1 MDTNDK
7 NIEPVIDLGFSLGYS
22 NQCIQRRLKN
32 DSGAGANAASS
43 VDMTFVATNALSE
56 LVWSPKK
63 GLSLKCADGTFSN
76 KKPSLLRGAGPSDM
90 VSGSNADKA
99 IGKKVFMTP
108 PEESDVRSEV
118 AGRDNPTKFVT
129 SDTGL
134 FPLLSESR
142 HKVKIAT
149 DDHKEEMKT
158 AVGLPFLQKMEDAR
172 NNKAEDI
179 YDPINLQVD
188 EISRTWET
196 KFPSLSD
203 ETKLDVAQNGPTSKE
218 PNVRIGG
225 VGDASH
231 TLQTEIVSASQVCS
245 VEECE
250 SYDTNMQKAP
260 LGREHFESPSCM
272 EKERENNMGT
282 GPYICPLE
290 KLESTAENDF
300 KTPHSENVC
309 DVATEIVGSQNAK
322 EVRSSSQQD
331 DEILPKDNDC
341 AIKQSPTYSRTRRYQ
356 MKGKAKALSDGNL
369 NERMLDMDDDSH
381 ESVESCNSVG
391 LFSTGK
397 RQRNFDPHSYV
408 GSKSIKT
415 KIQESPGSSSFV
427 KHDGSFMNWISNM
440 MKGFL
445 KSNEDEAPSLA
456 LTLANHKHGHEDR
469 DKNLISCNRNQD
481 QGCKTMG
488 FHSLFQSLYCPKTKA
503 QETVALNANTQ
514 TEGSKELGLDNKIC
528 DSNATPITCRMVTDN
543 VYKRFLQPNEKLNE
557 STSGNGTA
565 PPALTK
571 LLSTNIASGQEIS
584 GSNSAEKKNSCNMET
599 DKEKDETSSN
609 SSRGKRK
616 RNDAEQPSEGKATNT
631 SGYRSDP
638 LTSLWITRLSPKT
651 SGPLSNRDL
660 CHRRTGETLDGFT
673 DFIRLKAQWQ
683 NHPSSYQDKKIVGAR
698 EEEHFTEDPV
708 CMQNC
713 ANSTEVS
720 FSINKVNGQHDE
732 KSMCKM
738 NSTLPFSR
746 FRNSEA
752 MASVFARRL
761 DALKHIMPSY
771 GTDDSSHGNLTC
783 FFCGIKGHHV
793 RDCPEII
800 DSELADILRNANS
813 FNGANEFPCVCIRCF
828 QSNHW
833 AVACPSASSRT
844 RHQAEYGASL
854 VHESSPCKILLNP
867 RNEDDAKQS
876 DGKDS
881 QLQAADAPT
890 VRNGKLH
897 EASASRKMNMNM
909 KPFERDTASSSGEKK
924 LKENQVM
931 PLSINSQILDVPKGI
946 FDAVKRLRLSRTI
959 ILKWMNSHTPPSH
972 LDGFFLRLRLG
983 KWEQGLGGTGYY
995 VACIT
1000 GVQSQ
1005 SSKQKFKNS
1014 IAVIVGGVKCLV
1026 ESQYISNHDFTE
1038 GELMAWW
1045 CATLKDGGKTPS
1057 EEDLRL
1063 KVEEMKMLR
1072 F

>member
-1 MDTNDK
+1 
-7 NIEPVIDLGFSLGYS
+7 
-22 NQCIQRRLKN
+22 
-32 DSGAGANAASS
+32 
-43 VDMTFVATNALSE
+43 
-56 LVWSPKK
+56 
-63 GLSLKCADGTFSN
+63 
-76 KKPSLLRGAGPSDM
+76 
-90 VSGSNADKA
+90 
-99 IGKKVFMTP
+99 
-108 PEESDVRSEV
+108 
-118 AGRDNPTKFVT
+118 
-129 SDTGL
+129 
-134 FPLLSESR
+134 
-142 HKVKIAT
+142 
-149 DDHKEEMKT
+149 
-158 AVGLPFLQKMEDAR
+158 
-172 NNKAEDI
+172 
-179 YDPINLQVD
+179 
-188 EISRTWET
+188 
-196 KFPSLSD
+196 
-203 ETKLDVAQNGPTSKE
+203 
-218 PNVRIGG
+218 
-225 VGDASH
+225 
-231 TLQTEIVSASQVCS
+231 
-245 VEECE
+245 
-250 SYDTNMQKAP
+250 
-260 LGREHFESPSCM
+260 
-272 EKERENNMGT
+272 
-282 GPYICPLE
+282 
-290 KLESTAENDF
+290 
-300 KTPHSENVC
+300 
-309 DVATEIVGSQNAK
+309 
-322 EVRSSSQQD
+322 
-331 DEILPKDNDC
+331 
-341 AIKQSPTYSRTRRYQ
+341 
-356 MKGKAKALSDGNL
+356 
-369 NERMLDMDDDSH
+369 
-381 ESVESCNSVG
+381 
-391 LFSTGK
+391 
-397 RQRNFDPHSYV
+397 
-408 GSKSIKT
+408 
-415 KIQESPGSSSFV
+415 
-427 KHDGSFMNWISNM
+427 M

-481 QGCKTMG
+481 KGCKTIG

-514 TEGSKELGLDNKIC
+514 TEVSKELGLDNKIC
-528 DSNATPITCRMVTDN
+528 DSNATPIPCRMVTDN
-543 VYKRFLQPNEKLNE
+543 VYRRFLQPNEKLNE
-557 STSGNGTA
+557 STSGNGA
-565 PPALTK
+565 ASPALTK
-571 LLSTNIASGQEIS
+571 LLSTNIASSQEIS
-584 GSNSAEKKNSCNMET
+584 GSNSAEKKNSCNMAT
-599 DKEKDETSSN
+599 DKEKNGTSSN
-609 SSRGKRK
+609 SSPGKRK
-616 RNDAEQPSEGKATNT
+616 MNDAEQPSEGKATNT

-660 CHRRTGETLDGFT
+660 CHRRTGEALDGFT

-720 FSINKVNGQHDE
+720 FSINKVNGHHDE

-813 FNGANEFPCVCIRCF
+813 FNGANELPCVCIRCF

-897 EASASRKMNMNM
+897 EASASGKINMNM

-931 PLSINSQILDVPKGI
+931 PLSNFISSQIADVPKGI

-959 ILKWMNSHTPPSH
+959 ILK
-972 LDGFFLRLRLG
+972 
-983 KWEQGLGGTGYY
+983 
-995 VACIT
+995 
-1000 GVQSQ
+1000 
-1005 SSKQKFKNS
+1005 
-1014 IAVIVGGVKCLV
+1014 
-1026 ESQYISNHDFTE
+1026 
-1038 GELMAWW
+1038 
-1045 CATLKDGGKTPS
+1045 
-1057 EEDLRL
+1057 
-1063 KVEEMKMLR
+1063 
-1072 F
+1072 